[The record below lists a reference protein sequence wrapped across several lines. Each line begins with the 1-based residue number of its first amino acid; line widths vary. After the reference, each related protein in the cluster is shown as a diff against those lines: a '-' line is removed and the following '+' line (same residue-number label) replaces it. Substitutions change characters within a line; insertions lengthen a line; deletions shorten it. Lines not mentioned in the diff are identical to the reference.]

1 MVANGDEDMAN
12 IPEDWEH
19 AEDGGLIFNF
29 DQDKYDQF
37 CQCFLIVVI

>member
-19 AEDGGLIFNF
+19 VKDEGLALNF
-29 DQDKYDQF
+29 D
-37 CQCFLIVVI
+37 